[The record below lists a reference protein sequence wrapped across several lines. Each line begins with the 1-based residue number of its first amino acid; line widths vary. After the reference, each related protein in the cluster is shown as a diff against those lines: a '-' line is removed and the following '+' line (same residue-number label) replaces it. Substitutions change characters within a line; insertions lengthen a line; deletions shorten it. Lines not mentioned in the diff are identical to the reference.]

1 MTTARA
7 AAGAGLAVALAA
19 GAALA
24 ASPAWAAPSTE
35 VLQGS
40 VLRIVSVADWA
51 EAANL
56 LPGESVVWDVA
67 VSADADVDP
76 GTVTLAVSATGAAP
90 LLVDAE
96 LCLQPW
102 TDGACPGGA
111 TVLATSWT
119 IPRDGSEAVLADF
132 PSTQTAHL
140 RLRVAMGGDDDGPGF
155 TDVRVSARG
164 VGDAVVADAGGGLSS
179 LPTTGGTAPVGVLV
193 GGIVLVGAGAVLL
206 AGRIRRRGRG
216 RRDARSDRASQDARG
231 DRVPR
236 DARGAPDSR
245 DEGRDAGVAP

>member
-1 MTTARA
+1 MTISRA
-7 AAGAGLAVALAA
+7 AVGAGLAIALAA

-24 ASPAWAAPSTE
+24 AAPAWAAPSTE
-35 VLQGS
+35 VVQGA
-40 VLRIVSVADWA
+40 VLRIVSVADWD
-51 EAANL
+51 EAADL

-67 VSADADVDP
+67 VSADADVEP

-102 TDGACPGGA
+102 ADGACPGGA
-111 TVLATSWT
+111 TVLTTSWT

-140 RLRVAMGGDDDGPGF
+140 RLRLARGGDDDRPGF

-164 VGDAVVADAGGGLSS
+164 VGDAVAAGPGGG

-193 GGIVLVGAGAVLL
+193 GGIALVGAGAVLL
-206 AGRIRRRGRG
+206 AERTRLRGRG
-216 RRDARSDRASQDARG
+216 RPVARG
-231 DRVPR
+231 Y
-236 DARGAPDSR
+236 RGAR
-245 DEGRDAGVAP
+245 DGRDPDAGLAP